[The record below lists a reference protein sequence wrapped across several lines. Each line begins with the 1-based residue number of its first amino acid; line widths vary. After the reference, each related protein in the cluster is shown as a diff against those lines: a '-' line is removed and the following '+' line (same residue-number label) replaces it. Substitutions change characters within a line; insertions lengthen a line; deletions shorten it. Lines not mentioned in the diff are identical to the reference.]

1 MNTQYVWH
9 IIRTAYLFMK
19 LSLPPRLVSIL
30 TLGLIAFMGGLLLF
44 KLLPADAPWA
54 KAILFG
60 VNTAVLG
67 ILAWRMTPSLTAGLV
82 IAVLFVT
89 SKEMLLAHVSL
100 LNNALF
106 IFLSLLSFWT
116 FDLYFERPPS
126 TVGKGVAGE
135 WWWLVA
141 TGLFVG
147 MAYLIH
153 YAGLSLVITFTAA
166 LLVLRTTWRK
176 RFTSIGLFL
185 AGTLPLAF
193 PWPLRNRL
201 VNANITPDRVFVWHS
216 TAFENFHI
224 GIVETMI
231 VITWIVIF
239 LWALRQTWIYT
250 TRSPRFP
257 HGHRSDR
264 EAREVISYTTG
275 VNIVFAVIYA
285 VFFDP
290 APFEP
295 GSFSPMIAGFFLLLV
310 AFGIW
315 MRNKKS
321 VLVIIFT
328 ILILA
333 FSLYRQAVTVAK
345 WSDNGINHQSQ
356 HETIKRL

>member
-1 MNTQYVWH
+1 
-9 IIRTAYLFMK
+9 MK
-19 LSLPPRLVSIL
+19 LSLPPRLISTL
-30 TLGLIAFMGGLLLF
+30 TLGLIAFLGGLLLF
-44 KLLPADAPWA
+44 KVAPQGVNLTNDVNSITGTPWI
-54 KAILFG
+54 KAVLFG
-60 VNTAVLG
+60 VNTVLLG
-67 ILAWRMTPSLTAGLV
+67 ILVWRMTPSLTAGLV

-89 SKEMLLAHVSL
+89 SKEMLLAHASM

-106 IFLSLLSFWT
+106 VFLSLLSFWT

-153 YAGLSLVITFTAA
+153 YAGLSLIITFTAA
-166 LLVLRTTWRK
+166 LLVLRTTWGK
-176 RFTSIGLFL
+176 RFTSVGIFL
-185 AGTLPLAF
+185 LGILPLAF
-193 PWPLRNRL
+193 PWPLRDRL
-201 VNANITPDRVFVWHS
+201 VNANVTPDRVFAWHP
-216 TAFENFHI
+216 AALGNFQS
-224 GIVETMI
+224 GIMDI
-231 VITWIVIF
+231 VVILALVVTF
-239 LWALRQTWIYT
+239 LWALRQTWIYM

-257 HGHRSDR
+257 HGHRGDR

-275 VNIVFAVIYA
+275 VNIVFAVVYA

-295 GSFSPMIAGFFLLLV
+295 GSFSPMIVGFFLLLA

-315 MRNKKS
+315 MRNKKR
-321 VLVIIFT
+321 VLVVVAT

-333 FSLYRQAVTVAK
+333 FSIYRQVVTVAK
-345 WSDNGINHQSQ
+345 WSDGGISYQSQ
-356 HETIKRL
+356 YETIKRL